1 MKTKLTIGL
10 SIAALALTGAGVAHA
25 QQGHNQQESRDG
37 TLTRAEAQTRATEMF
52 ARMDVNKDGKIDP
65 ADRAAR
71 QAQMFERIDTDKNG
85 QISRDEFTAHHQ
97 RGPGMRDGHGGAG
110 HGGEHGGDHAGMAKG
125 DGEDHG
131 KRWGGRGGRHGG
143 MGGGMMG
150 MARMADV
157 DKDGAI
163 TQAEFTAAQAAH
175 FDRIDANKD
184 GSITREE
191 RQAARQAMR
200 QQWRERRAQ
209 SAPQG

>member
-10 SIAALALTGAGVAHA
+10 SIAALALTGAGAAYA
-25 QQGHNQQESRDG
+25 QQGERDG
-37 TLTRAEAQTRATEMF
+37 TMTRAEAQTRATAMF
-52 ARMDVNKDGKIDP
+52 TRMDVNKDGKIDA

-85 QISRDEFTAHHQ
+85 QLSRDEFMAHHQ
-97 RGPGMRDGHGGAG
+97 RGPGGMRGGHEGMD
-110 HGGEHGGDHAGMAKG
+110 HGGGDHAGMAKG
-125 DGEDHG
+125 DGKG

-150 MARMADV
+150 MARMADTN
-157 DKDGAI
+157 KDGAI

-175 FDRIDANKD
+175 FDRVDANED